1 MELLI
6 IHAAIEG
13 GLHGSPHPPTI
24 KPRPHPIILDIPD
37 LLFYIVSGRSKIGG
51 GEGFNI

>member
-6 IHAAIEG
+6 IHAAMEG
-13 GLHGSPHPPTI
+13 GLHGSPLRLLLNP
-24 KPRPHPIILDIPD
+24 PHPLILDIPD